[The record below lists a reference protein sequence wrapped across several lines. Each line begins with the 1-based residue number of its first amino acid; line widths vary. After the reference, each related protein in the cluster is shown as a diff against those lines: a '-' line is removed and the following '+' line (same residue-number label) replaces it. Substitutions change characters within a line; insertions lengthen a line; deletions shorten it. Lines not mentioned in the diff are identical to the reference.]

1 MHRNETNGNQF
12 AFPKPHGPGFSLIEL
27 LVVIA
32 IIGLLASLLLTSLA
46 NSKMQAQQTA
56 CLNNVKQ
63 LTLISTMY
71 MSDTGQGLPANIPT
85 FTGYDANAPSVWWDV
100 VSNYET
106 MSNLLICPSTINLPA
121 LTPNQ
126 DFPGTA
132 NYSWLGYS
140 TSAKGG
146 LGGSIVCSY
155 GFNGFLYQIITLS
168 AMGTPAAKLPLFFPK
183 PASVQKPSQ
192 TPVFFDEIVMDT
204 CPMETDLAATNLYT
218 GEVPSWPIEE
228 ARGMACCTILRH
240 GGPTASRNVPYKS
253 GNPIPGAINMGF
265 DDGHGELAKLQNLW
279 TYTWHLNWNPAK
291 VKGP

>member
-1 MHRNETNGNQF
+1 MNQSKIIRNSQ
-12 AFPKPHGPGFSLIEL
+12 ALSKPHGSGFTLVEL

-32 IIGLLASLLLTSLA
+32 IIGILATLLLTSLA

-71 MSDTGQGLPANIPT
+71 MSDTGQGLPANVPT
-85 FTGYDANAPSVWWDV
+85 VVGYDANAPTVWWDA

-106 MSNLLICPSTINLPA
+106 VSNLLICPSTINLPA
-121 LTPNQ
+121 LVPNQ
-126 DFPGTA
+126 VFPGTA
-132 NYSWLGYS
+132 NYPWLGYD

-146 LGGSIVCSY
+146 EGGSIICSY
-155 GFNGFLYQIITLS
+155 GFNGFLYDIITMA
-168 AMGTPAAKLPLFFPK
+168 AMGLPSTKAPLLFSK
-183 PASVQKPSQ
+183 PVAVQKPSQ

-218 GEVPSWPIEE
+218 GEVPSWTVGE

-279 TYTWHLNWNPAK
+279 TYTWHLNWNPASI
-291 VKGP
+291 KGP